1 MPENRKL
8 YDELVARYGG
18 KRAEG
23 IYWGMVGEG
32 KGPFSE
38 SGKYHF
44 EHVAWAKRAG
54 VSPVG
59 TTRSKKPRA
68 SRPGA
73 GRGARGHSF
82 KRKRG

>member
-32 KGPFSE
+32 KGPFSQ

-44 EHVAWAKRAG
+44 EHVAWSQRAG
-54 VSPVG
+54 VAPSG
-59 TTRSKKPRA
+59 TMRPKKKPAAPKGRRA
-68 SRPGA
+68 RANGA
-73 GRGARGHSF
+73 
-82 KRKRG
+82 KRRR